1 MAGRSTQSLDGTE
14 MALSE
19 FEQKRCERI
28 VGAYIQKRR
37 PPVHVRPELD
47 IGFRVT
53 GQSVEIFEIRP
64 RWKEPDKTLEHSVA
78 KATFVKTQEVWRVYW
93 QRADLKWH
101 SYEPA
106 PMVKSMEAF
115 LKLVEEDKYA
125 CFWG

>member
-1 MAGRSTQSLDGTE
+1 

-28 VGAYIQKRR
+28 VGTYIEKRR
-37 PPVHVRPELD
+37 PPAHIRPELD
-47 IGFRVT
+47 IGFRVNE
-53 GQSVEIFEIRP
+53 QSVEIFEIRP
-64 RWKEPDKTLEHSVA
+64 RWKEPDKKMEHSVA
-78 KATFVKTQEVWRVYW
+78 KATFVKTQAARRVYW

-101 SYEPA
+101 SYEPT
-106 PMVKSMEAF
+106 PVVKSLDAF